1 MCDVDA
7 ALALRTARRD
17 AGLSQ
22 RELARQAGTSQST
35 LSAYEAG
42 TKQPSAAT
50 LARLLETCGARLAV
64 QPAGGRGRLERAGRH
79 LAEAIALAEALP
91 YRPRRELTFPRL
103 PGA

>member
-1 MCDVDA
+1 MDVGTEI
-7 ALALRTARRD
+7 RSARHE

-22 RELARQAGTSQST
+22 RGLARRAGTSQST

-50 LARLLETCGARLAV
+50 LARLLGLCGARLSV
-64 QPAGGRGRLERAGRH
+64 RPVGGGQGLTRAGRH

-91 YRPRRELTFPRL
+91 YRPARELHFPRL
-103 PGA
+103 PTGP